1 MEITF
6 QKRGWRVRPAEE
18 NSLRGDF
25 STNPRLSTGAL
36 VVLSAPLKRRSP
48 EGDRRE
54 PFSFFHL
61 WTVMRFQG
69 SFDLRPIVKQPIARA
84 RPQRLEGSRAQM
96 DCDVDAQTSTCGFLS
111 IIGVFGTIKVRNY
124 VIVTQKV
131 GGSWPRGWAVGRDP
145 FWGPLHL
152 GRKHPLVQFSQH
164 TAQSPFRSRVAMGVG
179 GRGGVS
185 DKEYLEVFCV

>member
-1 MEITF
+1 MNQGLKKFGLWFISNKSFWTLHWRYGDHFSKEGLEGEACWRKQPSGRFFDESATF
-6 QKRGWRVRPAEE
+6 DRG
-18 NSLRGDF
+18 
-25 STNPRLSTGAL
+25 L

-69 SFDLRPIVKQPIARA
+69 SFDLRPIVKQPIALA

-111 IIGVFGTIKVRNY
+111 VIGVFWDN
-124 VIVTQKV
+124 
-131 GGSWPRGWAVGRDP
+131 
-145 FWGPLHL
+145 
-152 GRKHPLVQFSQH
+152 
-164 TAQSPFRSRVAMGVG
+164 QSS
-179 GRGGVS
+179 
-185 DKEYLEVFCV
+185 